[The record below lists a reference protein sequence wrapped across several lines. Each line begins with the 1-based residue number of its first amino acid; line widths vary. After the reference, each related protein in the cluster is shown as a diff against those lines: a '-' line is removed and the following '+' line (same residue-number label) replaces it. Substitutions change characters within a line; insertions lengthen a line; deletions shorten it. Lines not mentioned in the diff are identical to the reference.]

1 MDSIEIFTTAL
12 RYEEKIRDLYS
23 NAAQIVDD
31 LRGKS
36 IFGALAA
43 DEQGHI
49 DFLYYCLVRLRES
62 KAIDIDLLSTSIPDL
77 KSLTKNLDHL
87 KARIPERMLGD
98 IKTVLRSAPEM
109 EKETSAYYR
118 QSAAR
123 SEGAIKEILEK
134 FLVIEVRHEEVVQT
148 ELDHALHNGIWFD
161 FMEVD
166 LDAEQD

>member
-1 MDSIEIFTTAL
+1 MDSIDIFTTAL

-31 LRGKS
+31 KRGKT

-49 DFLYYCLVRLRES
+49 DFLQYSLDRLRES
-62 KAIDIDLLSTSIPDL
+62 KTIDIDLLSTSIPDM
-77 KSLTKNLDHL
+77 KSVKRNLDHL
-87 KARIPERMLGD
+87 TAKIPERMLGD
-98 IKTVLRSAPEM
+98 IKTVLRSALAM
-109 EKETSAYYR
+109 EKETSEYYR
-118 QSAAR
+118 RSAAK
-123 SEGAIKEILEK
+123 SDGAIKDILEK
-134 FLVIEVRHEEVVQT
+134 FLLIEIRHEEVVQT

-166 LDAEQD
+166 LEAE

>member
-1 MDSIEIFTTAL
+1 MDSIDIFTTAL

-31 LRGKS
+31 ERGKT
-36 IFGALAA
+36 IFRALAA

-49 DFLYYCLVRLRES
+49 DFLQYSLDRLRES
-62 KAIDIDLLSTSIPDL
+62 KTIDIKLLSTSIPDM
-77 KSLTKNLDHL
+77 KSVQKNLDHITT
-87 KARIPERMLGD
+87 RIPERMLGD
-98 IKTVLRSAPEM
+98 IKTVLRSALAM

-123 SEGAIKEILEK
+123 TEGAIREILEK
-134 FLVIEVRHEEVVQT
+134 FLQIEIRHEDVVQT
-148 ELDHALHNGIWFD
+148 ELDHALHNGLWFD

-166 LDAEQD
+166 LETE

>member
-12 RYEEKIRDLYS
+12 RYEEKIRDLYN
-23 NAAQIVDD
+23 NAAEIVDD
-31 LRGKS
+31 KRGKT

-49 DFLYYCLVRLRES
+49 DFLYYSLDRLRER
-62 KAIDIDLLSTSIPDL
+62 KTIDIDLLSTSIPDM
-77 KSLTKNLDHL
+77 KSVTKNLDHL
-87 KARIPERMLGD
+87 MTKIPERMLGD
-98 IKTVLRSAPEM
+98 IKTVLRSALEM

-134 FLVIEVRHEEVVQT
+134 FLVIEVRHEDVVQT
-148 ELDHALHNGIWFD
+148 ELDHAMHNGIWFD

-166 LDAEQD
+166 LEAE